1 MLRNAFK
8 NCVAFC
14 SFFRHIY
21 THQDDIQGTYQVF
34 IEAHTY
40 IYSEG
45 SIILGIIFINFA
57 IKHISISIILK
68 APSIFFLLNIYQI
81 NIKNKQT
88 KM

>member
-45 SIILGIIFINFA
+45 RIILGIIFINFA
-57 IKHISISIILK
+57 IKHINIYNIESTFY
-68 APSIFFLLNIYQI
+68 FFLS
-81 NIKNKQT
+81 
-88 KM
+88 